1 MRGIHFLWDA
11 SLSSGDYVHR
21 AIETADLIINIG
33 HDVIEK
39 PPFFMTHGTAR
50 DQETSHSSEAEP
62 VLVSKAHKLFMFLSV
77 RRRLIRF
84 ISLNLK

>member
-1 MRGIHFLWDA
+1 MRDIHFMGCA
-11 SLSSGDYVHR
+11 ALSSGDYVHR

-50 DQETSHSSEAEP
+50 DQETSHSSEGACF
-62 VLVSKAHKLFMFLSV
+62 SIKKHASYSCFFQSGGG
-77 RRRLIRF
+77 
-84 ISLNLK
+84 